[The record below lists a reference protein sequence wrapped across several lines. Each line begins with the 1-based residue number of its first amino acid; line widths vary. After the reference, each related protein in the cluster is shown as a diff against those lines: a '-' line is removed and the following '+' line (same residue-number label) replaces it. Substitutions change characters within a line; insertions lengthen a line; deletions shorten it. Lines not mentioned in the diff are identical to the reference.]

1 MNGVIVGEQQDS
13 RELFVLWVK
22 HNDVSK
28 EILRRGDP
36 VLPWEPG
43 YQGLDDRP
51 WLAGERPWRS
61 SWTSHRPSSKWHLR
75 PNQPGEVASARRLNL
90 IMCVLCVY
98 GADEHLPAR

>member
-43 YQGLDDRP
+43 YQGSTTGLGWPASD
-51 WLAGERPWRS
+51 LGAQV
-61 SWTSHRPSSKWHLR
+61 WTSHRPSSKWHLR